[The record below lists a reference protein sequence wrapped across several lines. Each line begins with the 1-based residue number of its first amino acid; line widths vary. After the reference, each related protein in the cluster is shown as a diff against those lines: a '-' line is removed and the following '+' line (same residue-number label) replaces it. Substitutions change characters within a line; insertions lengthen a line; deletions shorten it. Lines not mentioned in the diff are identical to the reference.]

1 MKSIILTQIIKT
13 KPELVTKPLEI
24 NPDDITI
31 LSSSKTGTCILKRFP
46 VSREYVVKETKD
58 EINDMIEDAY
68 AEYEAESQPPHYDF
82 SRDLSIMI
90 KMTDTKAVEIAY
102 KSDEYDSFY
111 YDNYGRFLVI
121 IKDNVVI
128 REISIGKIIDVS
140 YIKNDEK

>member
-1 MKSIILTQIIKT
+1 MKNIILTQIVKT
-13 KPELVTKPLEI
+13 KPELVTKPLEV
-24 NPDDITI
+24 NPDDISI
-31 LSSSKTGTCILKRFP
+31 LSASKNGTCILKRRP

-58 EINDMIEDAY
+58 EINDMMENVY
-68 AEYEAESQPPHYDF
+68 AEYEAECQPPHYDF

-90 KMTDTKAVEIAY
+90 KMTDTKAVEISY

-128 REISIGKIIDVS
+128 REISIGKIIDIS
-140 YIKNDEK
+140 YINNDEE